1 MLIKILPIYKECEI
15 SQAMVI
21 AYPVEDVKKSLSEYN
36 KTNSLD
42 EFKKLSEDNLETN
55 VINLYKVYKYNYRI
69 IDLMSGIV
77 FYKVEDI
84 YKLVNAISEST
95 DKEIIRIIKRYNME
109 QKLGGK

>member
-1 MLIKILPIYKECEI
+1 MLIKISPIYKECEI

-42 EFKKLSEDNLETN
+42 EFKKLSEDNLEAN
-55 VINLYKVYKYNYRI
+55 VISLYKAYKYNYRI
-69 IDLMSGIV
+69 MESISGIV

-84 YKLVNAISEST
+84 YKPIF
-95 DKEIIRIIKRYNME
+95 
-109 QKLGGK
+109 